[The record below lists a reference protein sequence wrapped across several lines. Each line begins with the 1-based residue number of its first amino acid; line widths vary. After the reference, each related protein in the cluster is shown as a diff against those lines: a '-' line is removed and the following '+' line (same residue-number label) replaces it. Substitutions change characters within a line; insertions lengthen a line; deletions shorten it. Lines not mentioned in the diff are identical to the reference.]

1 MTNTKDALQ
10 AQKNA
15 LMEALKAL
23 RAIQTTADFSDQ
35 QNAEM
40 NEVEMDV
47 LSAATRLSQLISKM
61 D

>member
-10 AQKNA
+10 AQKNT

-40 NEVEMDV
+40 DEVEMDV
-47 LSAATRLSQLISKM
+47 LSAATRLSQFISKM
-61 D
+61 V